1 MMEQLRLM
9 KSSPMGSSGDN
20 ELKQKYAELEKR
32 NKEVCGDLDVSRN
45 RLTTVEIDLMK
56 IKRERDIYKSKYEA
70 TVELLNKN
78 GIEYVAEEEDNAPD
92 SKLIDEYTHELEK
105 LLKDNQEKDKLNRD
119 LQMEYESLMK
129 SSERDSKLLTKLS
142 EELETCRREMARKMP
157 LAPVRIEES
166 LSENVATYGRMFVES
181 IRSNFETLE
190 SLETEENEEVSSD
203 GENITEEVTSDGESM
218 PEPDLDTEK

>member
-1 MMEQLRLM
+1 M
-9 KSSPMGSSGDN
+9 K
-20 ELKQKYAELEKR
+20 
-32 NKEVCGDLDVSRN
+32 V
-45 RLTTVEIDLMK
+45 
-56 IKRERDIYKSKYEA
+56 KRERDIYKSKYEA
-70 TVELLNKN
+70 TCELLKNN
-78 GIEYVAEEEDNAPD
+78 GIEYVAEEEDSAPD

-166 LSENVATYGRMFVES
+166 FSENVATYGRMVTLALSSTTES
-181 IRSNFETLE
+181 DAKVRIAE
-190 SLETEENEEVSSD
+190 S
-203 GENITEEVTSDGESM
+203 
-218 PEPDLDTEK
+218 PW